1 MAHAI
6 ESTAYAGAVPWHG
19 LGKQAD
25 EDDCQDWQRFLVKAG
40 LNWEVKKVPLV
51 TRDRREAVERYA
63 VRRTSDGKLL
73 GDVGPRF
80 TLLQN
85 KDAFRWFVPFVE
97 AGEALLHTAGSL
109 KGGSRVWVLAKLNRD
124 PLRIAPGDEVDKFVL
139 LSHAHDGSL
148 AVRVGFTPVRVVCQ
162 NTLALAHGS
171 DASRLI
177 RVRHTKGLHESL
189 ENIREV
195 MNLANQEFE
204 ATAEQYRKLVRKEIN
219 QKDLEKYIKIVFKVP
234 EDEKPTTRIWNQMQ
248 QVIRLFEEGKGNNL
262 PGVRGTAWAM
272 YNSMTEFLSFHRGPN
287 ADRRLDSLWF
297 GDGARMNET
306 ALSAAL
312 SMAL

>member
-1 MAHAI
+1 M
-6 ESTAYAGAVPWHG
+6 AYAGATPWHG
-19 LGKQAD
+19 LGKTAG
-25 EDDCQDWQRFLVKAG
+25 EDDCRDWQKFLVKAG
-40 LNWEVKKVPLV
+40 LNWEVKKVQRV
-51 TRDRREAVERYA
+51 TRDRREAVARYA

-85 KDAFRWFVPFVE
+85 KDAFRWFEPFVE

-124 PLRIAPGDEVDKFVL
+124 PLRIAPGDDVDKFVL

-148 AVRVGFTPVRVVCQ
+148 AVRVGFTPIRVVCQ
-162 NTLALAHGS
+162 NTLAQAHGS

-189 ENIREV
+189 EDIRTV

-204 ATAEQYRKLVRKEIN
+204 ATAEQYRRLVRKEIN
-219 QKDLEKYIKIVFKVP
+219 QTDLERYVKVVFKAP
-234 EDEKPTTRIWNQMQ
+234 EDQKPTTRVFNQLQ
-248 QVIRLFEEGKGNNL
+248 EVYRLFEQGRGNAL
-262 PGVRGTAWAM
+262 PGVRGTLWAG
-272 YNSMTEFLSFHRGPN
+272 YNAVTEFLSYQRGPD

-297 GDGARMNET
+297 GDGARMNEV